1 MEITGKII
9 QIDQTKEY
17 GANSFQ
23 KRELVIETDEQY
35 PQPLL
40 VEFVQEKCAVLDQY
54 SVGQRVKIG
63 INLRGRRW
71 DSPDGEAKY
80 FNSIQGWRIQA
91 HEEPS
96 EETPF
101 ETVDAPKK
109 GADDD
114 LPF

>member
-9 QIDQTKEY
+9 QIYQTKEY
-17 GANSFQ
+17 GDKGFQ

-40 VEFVQEKCAVLDQY
+40 VEFVQDKCAVLDQY
-54 SVGQRVKIG
+54 NVGQKVKIG

-91 HEEPS
+91 HEIPS
-96 EETPF
+96 EKSSF
-101 ETVDAPKK
+101 EIVDAPKK